1 MPAKSRAPARANKKR
16 DPFAD
21 ATAGR
26 DRQPYRLGDDPYA
39 FDPKP
44 DPKPEPKGSLLDS
57 KTGADRKRFPIT
69 TGFLDYF
76 PDAIAAAA
84 EVSFLGNQKH
94 NPGQPLHHS
103 RGKSND
109 HADCIGRHLVQRG
122 GFEDITIDGVV
133 YKVRHSAAMF
143 WRAGA
148 LLQEELENELGY
160 ALPRGATAE

>member
-1 MPAKSRAPARANKKR
+1 MLAKTPHARTRARANKKR
-16 DPFAD
+16 VAAVAAD
-21 ATAGR
+21 ART
-26 DRQPYRLGDDPYA
+26 PYRLGEDPYA
-39 FDPKP
+39 LLID
-44 DPKPEPKGSLLDS
+44 EPKGSLLDS
-57 KTGADRKRFPIT
+57 KVGAARKSFPVT

-122 GFEDITIDGVV
+122 GFEEITIDGVV

-160 ALPRGATAE
+160 APARGSLPPR